1 MKLKGVDH
9 LAFVVS
15 DLERSVKFYQE
26 LFDGQVGRS
35 RGCGDQG
42 QKRHDYRYKP

>member
-15 DLERSVKFYQE
+15 DLERSVRFYQE

-35 RGCGDQG
+35 RGFNERT
-42 QKRHDYRYKP
+42 KRPNAPSIP